1 MNRDEIKF
9 LAKLSYIT
17 LTETEEREFEDQLK
31 EIILHI
37 EDTMSKIDLSEISKD
52 GFNKKKMDLMR
63 KDETFKWT
71 REDVMFNSK
80 RIKSG
85 YVLVPKIIKGEE

>member
-1 MNRDEIKF
+1 MNREEIKF
-9 LAKLSYIT
+9 LAKLSYIN

-37 EDTMSKIDLSEISKD
+37 EETMSKIDLSEISKD
-52 GFNKKKMDLMR
+52 AFNKKKMDIMR
-63 KDETFKWT
+63 IDETYKWT
-71 REDVMFNSK
+71 REDVMFNAK
-80 RIKSG
+80 RVKNG